1 MEMEIIKKRK
11 YSITKICYLNNF
23 HKAPPP
29 RTGGFMTIMIVRSLS
44 QQYAIYHEIIHLLQV
59 HNY

>member
-44 QQYAIYHEIIHLLQV
+44 QQYAIYHEIIHLL
-59 HNY
+59 